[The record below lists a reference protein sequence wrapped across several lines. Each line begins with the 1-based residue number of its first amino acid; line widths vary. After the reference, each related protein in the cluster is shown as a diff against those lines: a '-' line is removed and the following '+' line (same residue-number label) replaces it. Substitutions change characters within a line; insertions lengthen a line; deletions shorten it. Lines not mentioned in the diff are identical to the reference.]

1 MIVYILSLI
10 LCFNTALAVTNIDAK
25 HHTEYPDFKDNPYLT
40 SKMRDMMKPHLLP
53 LDSPL
58 KPILDSLFSS
68 GRVLQDENTLQ
79 QAGFVILHSM
89 PSSYVKVV
97 RHDALPGYLF
107 KFYLDNQVQLK
118 KDKPGWWWL
127 TNRCI
132 GAERIRKM
140 IEKKHMRHFA
150 VPDKWLYIVPSW
162 FPTAGPTFQPV
173 VLVETDMNL
182 ESHDM
187 ILYAWYHLAT
197 RRVLDELFYILDH
210 GAGSY
215 FLSGNIPY
223 TKSGKFAFIDTEYPK
238 RDIKMKKVKR
248 YLNPEMQAYWDYLM
262 FH

>member
-1 MIVYILSLI
+1 MR
-10 LCFNTALAVTNIDAK
+10 K
-25 HHTEYPDFKDNPYLT
+25 KMQPY
-40 SKMRDMMKPHLLP
+40 LLP
-53 LDSPL
+53 LNSSL
-58 KPILDSLFSS
+58 KPILDALFSS
-68 GRVLQDENTLQ
+68 GRVLQDESTLQ
-79 QAGFVILHSM
+79 QAGFELVHSM
-89 PSSYVKVV
+89 PSSFVKIV
-97 RHDALPGYLF
+97 RHSALPGYLF
-107 KFYLDNQVQLK
+107 KLYLDNQTELK
-118 KDKPGWWWL
+118 EDKQGWWWL

-140 IEKKHMRHFA
+140 IEKKQMLHFV

-162 FPTAGPTFQPV
+162 FSSRGPAPQPV

-197 RRVLDELFYILDH
+197 REVLDELYYILDH

-238 RDIKMKKVKR
+238 RNIKKEKVKR
-248 YLNPEMQAYWDYLM
+248 YLNPEMQAYWDELI
-262 FH
+262 HH